1 MKHSGPFQPR
11 LVHEQP
17 IWYQPASGVV
27 VTGRGIGPDWDRT
40 GVGTASHP
48 APANSFINQFRRT
61 RVANVAAVADQELGV
76 HLPNAED
83 ASLWRGD
90 AANLGGFYFSARFT
104 VNTRT
109 FTSIRCFV
117 GLSAQTGTGVC
128 VSDTVP
134 NNTIG
139 LWCDST
145 DAAVLSIVTK
155 AAVGTTKNA
164 LTTAHTLQT
173 GILYEFVMI
182 ANPNQ
187 ANTILTHLIN
197 VGTGAL
203 ISSQS
208 VNVTLPTATVFMAPQ
223 AGMSNAA
230 NLGAAN
236 TAFDIISIYARPNQ
250 LLIPSA

>member
-1 MKHSGPFQPR
+1 
-11 LVHEQP
+11 V
-17 IWYQPASGVV
+17 
-27 VTGRGIGPDWDRT
+27 
-40 GVGTASHP
+40 
-48 APANSFINQFRRT
+48 
-61 RVANVAAVADQELGV
+61 AVADQELGV

-83 ASLWRGD
+83 ASVWRGN
-90 AANLGGFYFSARFT
+90 AANLGGFYFSARFM

-109 FTSIRCFV
+109 FTNIRCFV
-117 GLSAQTGTGVC
+117 GLSAQTGAGVC
-128 VSDTVP
+128 ISDTVP

-145 DAAVLSIVTK
+145 DAASLSVVTK
-155 AAVGTTKNA
+155 AAAGATKNA
-164 LTTAHTLQT
+164 LTTATTLTT

-187 ANTILTHLIN
+187 ANTILTQLIN
-197 VGTGAL
+197 VGSGSI

-208 VNVTLPTATVFMAPQ
+208 VSATLPTATVFMAPQ

-230 NLGAAN
+230 NLGASN
-236 TAFDIISIYARPNQ
+236 TVFDIVSIYARPNQ